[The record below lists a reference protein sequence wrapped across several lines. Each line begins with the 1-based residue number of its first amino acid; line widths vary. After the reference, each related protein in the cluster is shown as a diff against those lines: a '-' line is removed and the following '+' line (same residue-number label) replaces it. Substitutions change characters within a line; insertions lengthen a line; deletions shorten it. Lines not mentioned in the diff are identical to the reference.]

1 MPSVRRLTAILA
13 ADVAG
18 YSRLMGLDEE
28 GPHVVEDL
36 QSSLPDSVRII
47 LKLLVDAF
55 IALEAQ
61 IAALDFEISPMAYRS
76 RLLNNLSPR
85 NRALGYRRVIP
96 LIGIAP
102 IPDRRRGCPGI
113 RGVTIASVIGSRC

>member
-1 MPSVRRLTAILA
+1 
-13 ADVAG
+13 
-18 YSRLMGLDEE
+18 MGLDEE
-28 GPHVVEDL
+28 GPHAVEDL

-61 IAALDFEISPMAYRS
+61 IAALDAEISPMAYRA

-102 IPDRRRGCPGI
+102 IPDRRHGCPGI
-113 RGVTIASVIGSRC
+113 GGVTIAIVIASVIGSRC